1 MEDIYMNLFTS
12 SSIFTLNLGD
22 ILKFPLIIL
31 LIANIFYSLML
42 VLKVKILSD
51 TVDSYGNGRIKIL
64 VYLNLVISVLM
75 GLIATILILLG

>member
-51 TVDSYGNGRIKIL
+51 TVDSDGNGRIKIL